1 MAKDLTA
8 ATVRNTKARLKDG
21 QPVRT
26 EIPDGKTRGL
36 FLIVQPSGAKSWA
49 LRYRFAGKPAKLT
62 IGPVLEVRET
72 PLDEIPLGEPHT
84 LSEARLAADK
94 ARAQVATGQDPKER
108 QKAAMA
114 APVASVTVED
124 ASKAFMVERKAQARN
139 RAAHEI
145 QRQFDVYIN
154 PAIGAKPIDTVTGDD
169 ARGVI
174 KALVKAGSP
183 LMANRVH
190 ATLATFFK
198 WAADA
203 DQKLVAQSPYKEFS
217 KPSDEKSRD
226 RVLSNA
232 ELAALWNVAG
242 DEGQPFGTIVRLLIL
257 TGQRRSEV
265 SGIRDSELDLNARL
279 WTIPAE
285 RAKNGQKHIVGL
297 SPQAVA
303 ELAGVERIKSKLGLW
318 FTTTG
323 KTPFSGHSK
332 AKGRIDGKLGFAE
345 AWRLHDIRRTVSTGM
360 AALGEPVPVV
370 EAILN
375 HVSGTRAGVAGI
387 YNRHA
392 YSDEAELA
400 LESWGRFITD
410 IIAHDDRRL
419 AWDAMRGRDRARA
432 RLAIHDEDETWQ
444 AFLARM
450 DEEREAQREA
460 EIEAADNVVKLAEV
474 K

>member
-8 ATVRNTKARLKDG
+8 VTVRNAKARLKDG
-21 QPVRT
+21 VPVRT

-62 IGPVLEVRET
+62 IGPVLEARET
-72 PLDEIPLGEPHT
+72 PLDEVPIGEPHT
-84 LSEARLAADK
+84 LAEARLAADR

-108 QKAAMA
+108 HKAAMA
-114 APVASVTVED
+114 APVQSVTVEA
-124 ASKAFMVERKAQARN
+124 ASEAFMTGRKAQAKN
-139 RAAHEI
+139 RAAYEV

-169 ARGVI
+169 ARGIV
-174 KALVKAGSP
+174 KALVQSGSP

-203 DQKLVAQSPYKEFS
+203 DQKLVPQSPYKEFS
-217 KPSDEKSRD
+217 KPSDEKPRD

-232 ELAALWNVAG
+232 ELAALWNLAG

-279 WTIPAE
+279 WTIPAA
-285 RAKNGQKHIVGL
+285 RAKNSQKHLVPL
-297 SPQAVA
+297 SPQVLA
-303 ELAGVERIKSKLGLW
+303 ELAGVKRVASKLGLW

-323 KTPFSGHSK
+323 ETPFSGHSK

-360 AALGEPVPVV
+360 AALGVSDAVV

-375 HVSGTRAGVAGI
+375 HKSGTKAGVAGV
-387 YNRHA
+387 YNRHS
-392 YSDEAELA
+392 YLDEAELA
-400 LESWGRFITD
+400 LEAWGRFVTD
-410 IIAHDDRRL
+410 IIAHDERRL
-419 AWDAMRGRDRARA
+419 AWDAMRGRDRVRA

-444 AFLARM
+444 AFLVRM
-450 DEEREAQREA
+450 DEEREAQRDA
-460 EIEAADNVVKLAEV
+460 EIEAADNVVKLAGA